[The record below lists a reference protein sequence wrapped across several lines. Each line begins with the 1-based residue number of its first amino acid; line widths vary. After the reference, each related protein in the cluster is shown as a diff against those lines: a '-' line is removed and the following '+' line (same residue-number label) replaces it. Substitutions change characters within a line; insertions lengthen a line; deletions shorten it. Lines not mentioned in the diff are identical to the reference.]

1 MLEGS
6 PFCKRHNR
14 AHKQLES
21 AFGKWKSA
29 YGGQLDKKAFLER
42 VLQLPETGQKAKE
55 VIQFLLEKE
64 SS

>member
-1 MLEGS
+1 
-6 PFCKRHNR
+6 
-14 AHKQLES
+14 LES
-21 AFGKWKSA
+21 VFGKWKSA

-42 VLQLPETGQKAKE
+42 LLELPETGEKAKE